1 MTLSNMSKTTSP
13 TSYPH
18 IWALIIATVLIIGSC
33 FYYLQQQ
40 NQNAALDKQI
50 ELATI
55 ADLKASQISQW
66 RKEHLTQAASIH
78 SNALMSQRISDFLNG
93 KEKTLIDSELR
104 VWMSNLHET
113 AGYRKVV
120 LFKPNGD
127 TIAVVADDNRPPERH
142 ELDMVTSA
150 ASHHKV
156 LLSDFHI
163 DNSTGI
169 IDIDLVIPIMNSRQN
184 PSGCVAVLLLDIDPH
199 TFLYPLIQSWPAPS
213 KTGETLLVKRD
224 GNDALFLNDLKFMK
238 NSALRFRRPLSQKD
252 MPASRA
258 ALGQEGIFK
267 GRDYRGV
274 QTLSA
279 IRTIPGSPW
288 ALVAKID
295 ASEIFA
301 PVSKWI
307 LYIAASCI
315 MLVVS
320 MWMGVSLWWGKKSAA
335 YHRTLYETELK
346 HNNDLKIAKQ
356 SLHEAHTLLELRV
369 AQRTGEL
376 SEANARLRKEMAER
390 EQLEQRLL
398 EAKRLESIGQIASGV
413 AHEVRNPL
421 NAILT
426 ITEALFM
433 EQEIENNPEYKP
445 YLEHVRTQVTRLA
458 HLMNDLLELG
468 KPILRSSL
476 QRVPLYTL
484 CCETL
489 TLWESSGLSENRRA
503 MIKSGHGTETALVM
517 ADQLKLQQVF
527 FNLLENAGHNSPRES
542 RILLHLKNPESND
555 SLDGMATIQ
564 IIDEGRGIPPDKIT
578 RIFDPFYSNRKGGT
592 GLGLTLV
599 KHYIENMGGTVR
611 IWNNDP
617 PPGCTAEIRIPLVRN
632 EEEEPT

>member
-1 MTLSNMSKTTSP
+1 MTSP
-13 TSYPH
+13 TLSQMTSSKGYPH
-18 IWALIIATVLIIGSC
+18 IWALIATTALVVGGC

-40 NQNAALDKQI
+40 NQSAINEKRI
-50 ELATI
+50 ELATV
-55 ADLKASQISQW
+55 ADLKTSQISQW
-66 RKEHLTQAASIH
+66 RKERLAQAASIH
-78 SNALMSQRISDFLNG
+78 SNLLMSRRIQDFISG
-93 KEKTLIDSELR
+93 KEKPLIRSELR
-104 VWMSNLHET
+104 AWMTNLHDV
-113 AGYRKVV
+113 ASYRKVV
-120 LFKPNGD
+120 LFKPNGE
-127 TIAVVADDNRPPERH
+127 TLAVVADDNKPPERH
-142 ELDMVTSA
+142 ELGMVASA
-150 ASHHKV
+150 AANHEVS
-156 LLSDFHI
+156 LSDFHL
-163 DNSTGI
+163 DNTTGKV
-169 IDIDLVIPIMNSRQN
+169 DIDLVIPIMTSREN
-184 PSGCVAVLLLDIDPH
+184 PSGCIAVLLLDIDPH
-199 TFLYPLIQSWPAPS
+199 TFLYPLIQSWPTPS
-213 KTGETLLVKRD
+213 RTGETLLVKRD

-307 LYIAASCI
+307 RYVAASCI

-320 MWMGVSLWWGKKSAA
+320 MWMGVSLWWVRKSGS

-346 HNNDLKIAKQ
+346 HTSELIKAEQ
-356 SLHEAHTLLELRV
+356 SLHEAHALLEQRV
-369 AQRTGEL
+369 AQRTNEL
-376 SEANARLRKEMAER
+376 SETNDKLRKEIAER

-398 EAKRLESIGQIASGV
+398 EAKRLESIGQIAGGV

-426 ITEALFM
+426 VTEALFM

-468 KPILRSSL
+468 KPIPSSNL
-476 QRVPLYTL
+476 QPVPLYKL
-484 CCETL
+484 CSETL
-489 TLWESSGLSENRRA
+489 VLWESSGMSENKGA
-503 MIKSGHGTETALVM
+503 VFKSDRETTSALVM

-527 FNLLENAGHNSPRES
+527 FNLLENAGHNSPKES
-542 RILLHLKNPESND
+542 RILLHLKYPENCD
-555 SLDGMATIQ
+555 SSGGMATILV
-564 IIDEGRGIPPDKIT
+564 IDEGRGVSPDKIT
-578 RIFDPFYSNRKGGT
+578 RIFDPFFSDRKGGT
-592 GLGLTLV
+592 GLGLALV
-599 KHYIENMGGTVR
+599 KHFIESMGGTVR

-632 EEEEPT
+632 E